1 MWPFKRKTETRSAM
15 AAGYTASIIAARES
29 YVAGVSGIAELTATV
44 QTCVTL
50 WESAFALADVTGT
63 DLLDRKTMALVARS
77 LALRGE
83 AVLLI
88 RDRLIPCADWDLSTK
103 DGIPRAYR
111 VTVSE
116 AGGSTSHTVLAAE
129 VLHVRLGVDPVAP
142 WTGQAPLRR
151 ASLTA
156 SLLHEIETALRDT
169 WQSAPIGSQIVAMP
183 EGSADDMAAMRSA
196 FKGRRGSALVVEGVA
211 QAVGAGMHPN
221 VGKAPDQLTPDLQRA
236 MPAELLDAA
245 RGAIFAAYG
254 VLPAMFSPAAQGPLV
269 REAQRHLA
277 QIIMQPIAM
286 LLAEEASEKLGGA
299 VKVDVVRPMQAFDA
313 GGKARALATM
323 VQALAQAKEAG
334 IDGANTT
341 RSAPLRPRRLDLFPR
356 CSPDQNEKSPLAGA
370 CSQILGLSGI
380 FGSGGR
386 LRLRCRLGSWVG
398 RGHGYWSRI
407 DWVNDRIGSC
417 AGCLSDDRRCRRHR
431 HDPLPAHGA
440 FCRMRRR

>member
-1 MWPFKRKTETRSAM
+1 MWPFSKKTETRSSM
-15 AAGYTASIIAARES
+15 AAGYTAQIIAARES
-29 YVAGVSGIAELTATV
+29 YISGVSGIAELTATV

-50 WESAFALADVTGT
+50 WESAFALADVSGT

-88 RDRLIPCADWDLSTK
+88 RDRLIPCADWDLSTR

-116 AGGSTSHTVLAAE
+116 AGGSTSHTVLAGE

-169 WQSAPIGSQIVAMP
+169 WQSAPIGSQIAHMP
-183 EGSADDMAAMRSA
+183 EGSASDMAAMRSA
-196 FKGRRGSALVVEGVA
+196 FKGRRGAALIVEGVA

-221 VGKAPDQLTPDLQRA
+221 AGKAPDQLTPDLQRA

-254 VLPAMFSPAAQGPLV
+254 VLPAMFSQAAQGPLV

-277 QIIMQPIAM
+277 QIVMQPIAM
-286 LLAEEASEKLGGA
+286 LLAEEATEKLGGA

-323 VQALAQAKEAG
+323 IGALAQAKEAG
-334 IDGANTT
+334 IEGATLND
-341 RSAPLRPRRLDLFPR
+341 A
-356 CSPDQNEKSPLAGA
+356 
-370 CSQILGLSGI
+370 LS
-380 FGSGGR
+380 F
-386 LRLRCRLGSWVG
+386 
-398 RGHGYWSRI
+398 I
-407 DWVNDRIGSC
+407 DWAD
-417 AGCLSDDRRCRRHR
+417 
-431 HDPLPAHGA
+431 
-440 FCRMRRR
+440 

>member
-1 MWPFKRKTETRSAM
+1 MWPFRKKTETRSAM
-15 AAGYTASIIAARES
+15 AAGYTAQIIAARES
-29 YVAGVSGIAELTATV
+29 YISGVSGIAELTATV

-88 RDRLIPCADWDLSTK
+88 RDRLIPAADWDLSTK

-169 WQSAPIGSQIVAMP
+169 WRDAPVGSQIAHMP
-183 EGSADDMAAMRSA
+183 EGSASDMAAMRSA

-211 QAVGAGMHPN
+211 RAVGAGMAPLA
-221 VGKAPDQLTPDLQRA
+221 GKAPDQLTPDLQRA

-254 VLPAMFSPAAQGPLV
+254 VLPCLFSNAAQGPAI
-269 REAQRHLA
+269 REAQRQLA
-277 QIIMQPIAM
+277 GWVLQPMAE
-286 LLAEEASEKLGGA
+286 LLAEECREKLGA
-299 VKVDVVRPMQAFDA
+299 DVVIDVGRPLQAFDA
-313 GGKARALATM
+313 GGRARALSQLIEAM
-323 VQALAQAKEAG
+323 GRAKE
-334 IDGANTT
+334 
-341 RSAPLRPRRLDLFPR
+341 
-356 CSPDQNEKSPLAGA
+356 
-370 CSQILGLSGI
+370 LGLSPEEL
-380 FGSGGR
+380 GGA
-386 LRLRCRLGSWVG
+386 LKA
-398 RGHGYWSRI
+398 
-407 DWVNDRIGSC
+407 VNWGGGDSL
-417 AGCLSDDRRCRRHR
+417 A
-431 HDPLPAHGA
+431 
-440 FCRMRRR
+440 

>member
-1 MWPFKRKTETRSAM
+1 MWPFRKKTETRSAM
-15 AAGYTASIIAARES
+15 AAGYTAQILAARES
-29 YVAGVSGIAELTATV
+29 YIAGVSGIAELTATV

-63 DLLDRKTMALVARS
+63 DLLDRRTMALIARS
-77 LALRGE
+77 AAIRGE

-103 DGIPRAYR
+103 DGTPRAYR

-116 AGGSTSHTVLAAE
+116 AGGSTSQTVLAGE
-129 VLHVRLGVDPVAP
+129 VLHLRLGVDPVAP

-169 WQSAPIGSQIVAMP
+169 WRDAPVGSQIAHMP
-183 EGSADDMAAMRSA
+183 EGSASDMAAMRAA

-211 QAVGAGMHPN
+211 QAVGAGMAPLA
-221 VGKAPDQLTPDLQRA
+221 GKAPDQLTPDLQRA

-245 RGAIFAAYG
+245 RGAIFGAYG
-254 VLPAMFSPAAQGPLV
+254 VLPAMFSQAAQGPLV

-299 VKVDVVRPMQAFDA
+299 VKIDVVRPMQAFDA

-323 VQALAQAKEAG
+323 VGALAQAKEAG
-334 IDGANTT
+334 IEGATLQD
-341 RSAPLRPRRLDLFPR
+341 A
-356 CSPDQNEKSPLAGA
+356 
-370 CSQILGLSGI
+370 LS
-380 FGSGGR
+380 F
-386 LRLRCRLGSWVG
+386 
-398 RGHGYWSRI
+398 I
-407 DWVNDRIGSC
+407 DWAD
-417 AGCLSDDRRCRRHR
+417 
-431 HDPLPAHGA
+431 
-440 FCRMRRR
+440 

>member
-1 MWPFKRKTETRSAM
+1 MWPFKRKTETRSTM
-15 AAGYTASIIAARES
+15 AAGYTAQIIAARES

-63 DLLDRKTMALVARS
+63 DLLDRKTMALIARS

-116 AGGSTSHTVLAAE
+116 AGGSTSTTVLAAE

-169 WQSAPIGSQIVAMP
+169 WRDAPVGSQIAHMP
-183 EGSADDMAAMRSA
+183 EGSASDMAAMRSA

-277 QIIMQPIAM
+277 QIVMQPIAM

-334 IDGANTT
+334 IEGANLQD
-341 RSAPLRPRRLDLFPR
+341 A
-356 CSPDQNEKSPLAGA
+356 
-370 CSQILGLSGI
+370 LS
-380 FGSGGR
+380 F
-386 LRLRCRLGSWVG
+386 
-398 RGHGYWSRI
+398 I
-407 DWVNDRIGSC
+407 DWADS
-417 AGCLSDDRRCRRHR
+417 
-431 HDPLPAHGA
+431 
-440 FCRMRRR
+440 